1 MAVFIFFIILVLAG
15 TNLILYHS
23 NITKI
28 EQNIQDEC
36 DMMNLQIDNLYDNLK
51 TCLSSTIQGINQV
64 YQKTEID
71 GTDRISF
78 VTAKN
83 NLVAVLNYYKSC
95 ISEVDSLVF
104 VDNSNNVVSVGLKRE
119 PNEKDFEELLEKI
132 PSTGPISSVIFP
144 VERREAVGGNENE
157 GILTLGIRVISIETG
172 ENLGYLLVNIKSST
186 IAELFPDNKD
196 MVYRKKYYIVDGRDR
211 IVITADQKELLK
223 ETDKSFMEK
232 AGQVGEESFQYVVEN
247 AKCLMTSRKNQNFGW
262 TIINE
267 IPMYDIMKDIYFM
280 TAIVILIGTACTVLA
295 VIFIMILSRIITNPI
310 KSLTDTASMISD
322 GNLSLR
328 CVVDCRDEVAYCQKL
343 SIKCWNIF
351 KIFCS
356 R

>member
-144 VERREAVGGNENE
+144 VERREAVGEM
-157 GILTLGIRVISIETG
+157 R
-172 ENLGYLLVNIKSST
+172 
-186 IAELFPDNKD
+186 
-196 MVYRKKYYIVDGRDR
+196 M
-211 IVITADQKELLK
+211 KE
-223 ETDKSFMEK
+223 F
-232 AGQVGEESFQYVVEN
+232 
-247 AKCLMTSRKNQNFGW
+247 SRW
-262 TIINE
+262 
-267 IPMYDIMKDIYFM
+267 
-280 TAIVILIGTACTVLA
+280 A
-295 VIFIMILSRIITNPI
+295 
-310 KSLTDTASMISD
+310 
-322 GNLSLR
+322 
-328 CVVDCRDEVAYCQKL
+328 
-343 SIKCWNIF
+343 
-351 KIFCS
+351 
-356 R
+356 